1 MDRIMIAEYFLA
13 SEVAIACGIVRIEII
28 RMIPIVFM
36 FIIMTEDIRIIIK

>member
-13 SEVAIACGIVRIEII
+13 SEAAIAYEIVRIEII